1 MGNGG
6 IQYGVYVS
14 QFPLAHGESFPT
26 HLESASII
34 HSSGCH
40 VQAMGCLG
48 HSVQWLTSQNKSN
61 SLLLCTEPVAAPR
74 GRLIC
79 VCVAGGGG
87 GGGQWDLHKLH
98 QLHQFSDRN
107 NSRFPSALQI
117 KHYLTIPQSPY

>member
-26 HLESASII
+26 HLESTSVI

-61 SLLLCTEPVAAPR
+61 SLSPLYRTSGSTKGKTSLCVS
-74 GRLIC
+74 G
-79 VCVAGGGG
+79 VAGGV
-87 GGGQWDLHKLH
+87 
-98 QLHQFSDRN
+98 
-107 NSRFPSALQI
+107 
-117 KHYLTIPQSPY
+117 